1 MNHLKVC
8 DLSKDYGDGNALS
21 NFSFEITGGEI
32 VGLIGRNG
40 AGKTTLLNCIA
51 GNIYP
56 SKGEIYVDD
65 MDLLQNGQIRKDIG
79 ILVESTFIDYLT
91 AYENLK
97 LLMFTSDI
105 LNNRVIEEEINKVLE
120 IVGLMREKKKNVSE
134 FSYGMKQRLGFA
146 QALLN
151 GKKILILDEPFAGLD
166 INGRQIVKNHIRKI
180 VEENNI
186 SVLFSDHN
194 LDEVKDLCNR
204 VICIQNGVKLYDG
217 KLEIEKT
224 YKLIVE
230 NINEK
235 LYQELG
241 LAGVSVDLTERSICF
256 SDQADMNQ
264 TLQSILNNTKIID
277 MQLHENSIEK
287 LLKEDAI

>member
-1 MNHLKVC
+1 MNCLKVC
-8 DLSKDYGDGNALS
+8 DLSKDYGEKAALS
-21 NFSFEITGGEI
+21 RFSFEIAGGEI

-51 GNIYP
+51 GNIY
-56 SKGEIYVDD
+56 SNSGKIYVDD
-65 MDLLQNGQIRKDIG
+65 IDLFENGQLRKDIG

-97 LLMFTSDI
+97 LLMFVSGI
-105 LNNRVIEEEINKVLE
+105 LNNKVIEEEINKVLE
-120 IVGLMREKKKNVSE
+120 IVGLSLEKKKKVGE

-151 GKKILILDEPFAGLD
+151 GKKMLILDEPFAGLD
-166 INGRQIVKNHIRKI
+166 INGRQLVKNHIRKI

-194 LDEVKDLCNR
+194 LEEVMDLYNR
-204 VICIQNGVKLYDG
+204 VVCIQNGVKLYDG
-217 KLEIEKT
+217 KPEINKT
-224 YKLIVE
+224 YNLIVE

-235 LYQELG
+235 LYKELQ
-241 LAGVSVDLTERSICF
+241 LVDVAVDLTKKSICF
-256 SDQADMNQ
+256 SDNANLNQ
-264 TLQSILNNTKIID
+264 ILQSILNNTKIID
-277 MQLHENSIEK
+277 LQLHENSIERF
-287 LLKEDAI
+287 LKEDAI